1 MKTAFY
7 ERRAA
12 LEIRVLVFRAVSASV
27 CIVLLLAF
35 WGIQVASDS
44 YRERAEDNSTESHPI
59 PAARGTVRDRDGNL
73 IAGSSMRISAQIE
86 SGEAT
91 PDLLRKVADRLRTGP
106 GHIGRLLD
114 QAPSLAPYEHLVV
127 KQDLQLSD
135 LAYLNANREEF
146 PQVKLVEEFRRH
158 YGRERVAVHAV
169 GYVGR
174 ASRQD
179 LARREFLLV
188 EFGAE
193 IGKSGIE
200 RQYNHWLAGKPGRRR
215 TEVDTYGRATKELD
229 EERPEPGHDL
239 QLTIDGHLQA
249 VAELGLSGR
258 KGAAV
263 AIDPR
268 TGEVLVMASAPSFD
282 PNGFATGMV
291 HDDWA
296 RLNSD
301 PSTPLLNRA
310 IQGTWAMGSVF
321 KPIVGLAGLENNIA
335 GPSFTATCKGGSA
348 IGGRYFR
355 CHKREGHGT
364 VDLERAIALSC
375 DVYFYTLGLRLGIE
389 TLSKYA
395 EAAGLGRK
403 TGVDLP
409 GEASG
414 LVPSAEWKARR
425 SLQPW
430 FPGDTAVVSI
440 GQGAMAVTPLQAVHA
455 IGGLAAG
462 GVWHRPRLVSDEVRR
477 EMDEN
482 WRAPK
487 PRTAHIDPEHL
498 RTLRSS
504 MWEVV
509 NGGGTG
515 GQARLAGEDV
525 CGKTGTSQRVSNSL
539 RIRSG
544 RADFE
549 DDAWFVGFAPCD
561 SPEIVAGVLIE
572 NGKSSSLAAAVV
584 RDILQAWLLMKPP
597 DSDDESNRKLQ
608 ETPTLAMAGLGL

>member
-1 MKTAFY
+1 MQPVYY

-12 LEIRVLVFRAVSASV
+12 LEFRVLVFRAVSAGV
-27 CIVLLLAF
+27 CVVLLLAF
-35 WGIQVASDS
+35 WGIQGAGDS
-44 YRERAEDNSTESHPI
+44 RYRERAEDNSTESHPI
-59 PAARGTVRDRDGNL
+59 PAARGAVHDRDRNL
-73 IAGSSMRISAQIE
+73 IAGSSTRISAQVE
-86 SGEAT
+86 GGEVT
-91 PDLLRKVADRLRTGP
+91 PDLLGKVAERLRLDP
-106 GHIGRLLD
+106 GHIERLLD

-127 KQDLQLSD
+127 KQDLQSSD
-135 LAYLNANREEF
+135 LAFLSANREEF

-158 YGRERVAVHAV
+158 YGHERVAVHAV

-179 LARREFLLV
+179 LARREFLTV
-188 EFGAE
+188 DYGAE

-200 RQYNHWLAGKPGRRR
+200 RQYNHWLAGKAGRRR
-215 TEVDTYGRATKELD
+215 TEVDTHGRAVKKL
-229 EERPEPGHDL
+229 EEKPPERGRDL
-239 QLTIDGHLQA
+239 ALTIDGQLQA
-249 VAELGLSGR
+249 VAELGLRGR

-263 AIDPR
+263 AIDPN
-268 TGEVLVMASAPSFD
+268 TGEILVMASAPSFD
-282 PNGFATGMV
+282 PNGFANGMV
-291 HDDWA
+291 PEDWA
-296 RLNSD
+296 RLTSD

-321 KPIVGLAGLENNIA
+321 KPIVGLAGLEANIA
-335 GPSFTATCKGGSA
+335 GPSFTATCKGGMA

-355 CHKREGHGT
+355 CHKRDGHGT
-364 VDLERAIALSC
+364 VALSRAIAASC

-430 FPGDTAVVSI
+430 FPGETAVVSI

-455 IGGLAAG
+455 IGGLALG
-462 GVWHRPRLVSDEVRR
+462 GIWHRPRLVSDSFRR
-477 EMDEN
+477 KMDEN
-482 WRAPK
+482 WRAPQ
-487 PRTAHIDPEHL
+487 PAIARIDREHL
-498 RTLRSS
+498 RTLRDS
-504 MWEVV
+504 MFNVV

-515 GQARLAGEDV
+515 GQARLAGVDV

-544 RADFE
+544 RPDFE

-561 SPEIVAGVLIE
+561 FPKIVAGVLIE

-584 RDILQAWLLMKPP
+584 RDILQAWHLGRPP
-597 DSDDESNRKLQ
+597 DDDPKPKRR
-608 ETPTLAMAGLGL
+608 ETPTLAMAGPGL